1 MLYFVENTLAWD
13 HDFFHSVEFTIQ
25 WPFTMFP
32 FSHSHP
38 RVRERKKESVK
49 EQDYQVQV
57 RVLECRQLAGTQL
70 DPVCTVTVG
79 NQKKH
84 TPVKEQTNCPYW
96 DEVQE
101 YYVWLCTFISGLVSD
116 NGGVRVIIYLFMF
129 TQLKN
134 NQFQYWINNSKYNI
148 MNIRPPP
155 SYLIL

>member
-1 MLYFVENTLAWD
+1 MRKCIYRYLIHVIPLGVSFLRIYTSSTNNLYKQLVQSTLYIL
-13 HDFFHSVEFTIQ
+13 HCKVISRSFETFL
-25 WPFTMFP
+25 

-84 TPVKEQTNCPYW
+84 TAVKEQTNCPYW
-96 DEVQE
+96 DEVHDQCAP
-101 YYVWLCTFISGLVSD
+101 W
-116 NGGVRVIIYLFMF
+116 
-129 TQLKN
+129 
-134 NQFQYWINNSKYNI
+134 
-148 MNIRPPP
+148 
-155 SYLIL
+155 